1 MSLALTSPILYFL
14 SYYTELWL
22 IFFFIAQN
30 EMAVFISKL
39 KFQIFRIPQL
49 LALLL
54 PVQSDRLWRG
64 LLRTRV

>member
-1 MSLALTSPILYFL
+1 MSLALISLVLYFL

-22 IFFFIAQN
+22 IFFLTAQN

-54 PVQSDRLWRG
+54 LVRSDRL
-64 LLRTRV
+64 